1 MMITLQNKIIYM
13 PNIPPFSRSETI
25 DDYAGQ
31 CRPVQW
37 TEDSLVTGDDVRIS
51 LAVGEIPRNEDARR
65 DDVGKEDGEMDVVV
79 LYFQGYGSIYILES
93 IRKLIVYSNAASL
106 PPRFPYLSRVVK
118 MANGDGM
125 LNAKNGQ
132 KKNIT
137 IVAVSYRGYWTST
150 GSPSQKGIEQDADAA
165 LSWVLERYFP
175 CGSPRRR
182 KLMIWGQSIGAGVA
196 TNLTANYLHDPH
208 AYRAQS
214 QLGLQNESV
223 TLSGL
228 ILETPFTNMRD
239 LLFAFYPQKWHPYR
253 YLSPF
258 VRSHWDSLQS
268 TQRIAEAPADH
279 KRPRI
284 IMLEAG
290 VDEVVPAG
298 NAEQLER
305 HCKKLG
311 LDVERKVIRNALH
324 SGVLAKRDGQVLVA
338 QFLRDDST

>member
-1 MMITLQNKIIYM
+1 MMITLQNRIIYM

-37 TEDSLVTGDDVRIS
+37 TEDSLATGDGVRIS
-51 LAVGEIPRNEDARR
+51 LAVGAIPRDEDAR
-65 DDVGKEDGEMDVVV
+65 GDGVENGGEDVVV
-79 LYFQGYGSIYILES
+79 LYFQGYGSIYMFGVVRELM
-93 IRKLIVYSNAASL
+93 VYRNAASL
-106 PPRFPYLSRVVK
+106 PPRLPYLSKVMK
-118 MANGDGM
+118 MADRDGM
-125 LNAKNGQ
+125 LSVTNGPR
-132 KKNIT
+132 KNIT

-175 CGSPRRR
+175 HDSLRRQRR

-214 QLGLQNESV
+214 QPEPQNESV
-223 TLSGL
+223 ALSGL

-258 VRSHWDSLQS
+258 VRSHWDSLQA

-279 KRPRI
+279 KRPMI

-290 VDEVVPAG
+290 ADEVVPAG
-298 NAEQLER
+298 NPEQLER
-305 HCKKLG
+305 HCRELG

-338 QFLRDDST
+338 QFLRDDNT

>member
-13 PNIPPFSRSETI
+13 PNIPPYSRSETI

-37 TEDSLVTGDDVRIS
+37 KDDSLVTGDGARIS
-51 LAVGEIPRNEDARR
+51 LAVGEIPKDEDTSK
-65 DDVGKEDGEMDVVV
+65 VENGGEDVVV
-79 LYFQGYGSIYILES
+79 LYFQG
-93 IRKLIVYSNAASL
+93 NASSL
-106 PPRFPYLSRVVK
+106 PPRLPYLSRVLR
-118 MANGDGM
+118 MADGDGM
-125 LNAKNGQ
+125 LSIANGL

-165 LSWVLERYFP
+165 LSWVLERYFSRD
-175 CGSPRRR
+175 SPRRR

-208 AYRAQS
+208 AFRAQS
-214 QLGLQNESV
+214 QPAPQDESV
-223 TLSGL
+223 VLSGL

-239 LLFAFYPQKWHPYR
+239 LLVAFYPQKWHPYR

-284 IMLEAG
+284 FMLEAG
-290 VDEVVPAG
+290 ADEVVPAG

-305 HCKKLG
+305 HCRELG
-311 LDVERKVIRNALH
+311 LDVERRVIRNALH

-338 QFLRDDST
+338 QFLRDESGKIAVS